1 MRLHA
6 ALGLAA
12 YLALVSAIFEDDAY
26 HIDFHYALLG
36 LPRHDA
42 TFFQKPYGGS
52 KASLLYSISENQT
65 IGAINP
71 KDGALVWRQ
80 HPVSEPRGK
89 GHLRAADEQ
98 DTVVSAAGNRVTA
111 WSSSDGRLVW
121 ETDVDGSTVEDLEI
135 LEQEDGITKDEAK
148 DVIVLVSGTSH
159 GIKRL
164 DGKTGRVKWTYED
177 SRLVM
182 LKRDESST
190 DPIFSSD
197 IPFQVST
204 SPTTVYYISLHSSM
218 IGAGSKLKVTSLSPI
233 TGKKLDQYTLSSDT
247 EIASREHIVFAGA
260 NTAAPIL
267 AWTDKSNNVLKVNII
282 GTKSVTSF
290 NTPGAD
296 PIEKIVLHA
305 PGHVNSQA
313 HFLVEYQTAFGH
325 SAEVYHVDLK
335 KNTVSKAYSLPELQ
349 IRGTFATSTT
359 DANVYF
365 IRVTEDEVS
374 VVSSASHGI
383 LGRWPT
389 AKSPALAGSYP
400 VHAVSEVVV
409 KSGAATAAR
418 SAVLFSNG
426 QWTLIRNGDIAWTRP
441 EFLSQASSAVWAGLP
456 EVEALAAE
464 LEVERHQNVVAAY
477 LHRVKRHVQDLEHFP
492 TWAQSLPQR
501 FLGSVVG
508 KPKETTVDDIQQDT
522 FGFHKLVI
530 VATEK
535 GRLAALDVGSRGKVL
550 WNVHLEQFADTKFE
564 YPTLKAHSGYVEVKD
579 PSFDGSIFINST
591 TGGLASSVNLQMHVP
606 LVAEGQKLVSF
617 GLANGVLT
625 GYLENQPSSESVW
638 TFEPPSGERLVGYT
652 SRPLNDPVASIGKV
666 LGDRSVLYK
675 YLNPNLVLVTAVSE
689 STRTASFYLL
699 DSASGQLLHTMSHSD
714 VDTSRPIPSTI
725 SENWFSYAF
734 TVDSASSPESRGY
747 QLVVSD
753 LYESPLP
760 DDRGPLGASSNS
772 STMKPSSSNGDA
784 TKPYVLSQSYQ
795 IAAEISHMAV
805 THTRQGITSREL
817 IITIPSTNSLVGIP
831 RQLIDPRRPVGRDP
845 TPNEQAEGL
854 TRYSPLLPLD
864 SKWHLTHKYEV
875 LGIKDVI
882 TSESGIES
890 TSLVFAYGHDV
901 FGTRVA
907 PSFAFDILG
916 KGFNKIQMLL
926 TVAALFV
933 GVLFVAPL
941 VSPPLKNFV
950 SRLAYIVFRSG
961 ESRLTPF
968 GRYLRFPKHSVMLSI
983 LQRSVI

>member
-1 MRLHA
+1 MDIRRHK
-6 ALGLAA
+6 
-12 YLALVSAIFEDDAY
+12 VSIC
-26 HIDFHYALLG
+26 IL
-36 LPRHDA
+36 
-42 TFFQKPYGGS
+42 TFK
-52 KASLLYSISENQT
+52 K
-65 IGAINP
+65 
-71 KDGALVWRQ
+71 
-80 HPVSEPRGK
+80 
-89 GHLRAADEQ
+89 
-98 DTVVSAAGNRVTA
+98 
-111 WSSSDGRLVW
+111 
-121 ETDVDGSTVEDLEI
+121 
-135 LEQEDGITKDEAK
+135 
-148 DVIVLVSGTSH
+148 
-159 GIKRL
+159 
-164 DGKTGRVKWTYED
+164 
-177 SRLVM
+177 
-182 LKRDESST
+182 ST
-190 DPIFSSD
+190 DPAFSND
-197 IPFQVST
+197 TPFQVST
-204 SPTTVYYISLHSSM
+204 SPTTIYYISLHSSI

-247 EIASREHIVFAGA
+247 EIASKDHIVFAGA

-267 AWTDKSNNVLKVNII
+267 AWTDKTRKVLKVNVI
-282 GTKSVTSF
+282 GTKSVASF
-290 NTPGAD
+290 DTPGKD
-296 PIEKIVLHA
+296 PIEKVVLHA

-313 HFLVEYQTAFGH
+313 HFLVEYQTPYGH

-335 KNTVSKAYSLPELQ
+335 KNSVSKAYSLPELDG
-349 IRGTFATSTT
+349 RGTFATSTM

-365 IRVTEDEVS
+365 TRITEDEVL

-389 AKSPALAGSYP
+389 TRSSALAGSHP

-426 QWTLIRNGDIAWTRP
+426 QWVLIRNGEVAWTRP
-441 EFLSQASSAVWAGLP
+441 EFLSQATSAVWARLP

-477 LHRVKRHVQDLEHFP
+477 IHRVKRHIQDIQHLP
-492 TWAQSLPQR
+492 AWVQSLPQR
-501 FLGSVVG
+501 LLGNVVG
-508 KPKETTVDDIQQDT
+508 TPKQTTVDDIQQDT
-522 FGFHKLVI
+522 FGFHRLVI

-535 GRLAALDVGSRGKVL
+535 GRLAALDAGARGKVL
-550 WNVHLEQFADTKFE
+550 WNVHLTQFADTTFE

-579 PSFDGSIFINST
+579 PSFDGSLFINAT
-591 TGGLASSVNLQMHVP
+591 TGGTASFVDLHLHGPVLAD
-606 LVAEGQKLVSF
+606 GQKLVSF
-617 GLANGVLT
+617 ALANGVLT
-625 GYLENQPSSESVW
+625 GALEDQTSTESLW
-638 TFEPPSGERLVGYT
+638 TFEPPSGERIIGYT
-652 SRPLNDPVASIGKV
+652 TRPIKDPVASIGKV
-666 LGDRSVLYK
+666 LGDRRVLYK

-689 STRTASFYLL
+689 STRTASVYLL

-725 SENWFSYAF
+725 SENWFSYSL
-734 TVDSASSPESRGY
+734 TIDSTAAPESRGY
-747 QLVVSD
+747 QLVVAD

-772 STMKPSSSNGDA
+772 SNVKPSSAQGDA
-784 TKPYVLSQSYQ
+784 AKPYVLSQSYQ
-795 IAAEISHMAV
+795 IAVEISHMAV
-805 THTRQGITSREL
+805 TQTRQGITSREL
-817 IITIPSTNSLVGIP
+817 LITLPSTKSIVGIP
-831 RQLIDPRRPVGRDP
+831 RQVIDPRRPVGRDP

-854 TRYSPLLPLD
+854 TRYTPLLPLD
-864 SKWHLTHKYEV
+864 SKWHLTHQYEV

-941 VSPPLKNFV
+941 VSPPLILRTTV
-950 SRLAYIVFRSG
+950 S
-961 ESRLTPF
+961 
-968 GRYLRFPKHSVMLSI
+968 
-983 LQRSVI
+983 LQYAQVRRKQINSLWTIP